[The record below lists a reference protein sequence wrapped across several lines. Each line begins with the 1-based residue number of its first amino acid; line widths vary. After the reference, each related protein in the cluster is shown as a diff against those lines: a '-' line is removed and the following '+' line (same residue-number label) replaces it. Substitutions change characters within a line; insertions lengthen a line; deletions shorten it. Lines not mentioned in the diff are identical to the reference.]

1 MQQRRLVVVG
11 FLGTTLDFGGR
22 RRWERWRPTVDLCRH
37 DDLLVSRLELLVP
50 RGATAL
56 ADEVV
61 ADIAAISPETQV
73 RLTPFDVDD
82 AWDFAAVYDGLAT
95 FADGL
100 ALDEAREELLV
111 HVTTGTHVAQICLFL
126 LTESRRLPGRL
137 LQAQPP
143 PKSLR
148 ADIEEGGGAP
158 PGRLHIIDLDLSRY
172 DAIAQRQRREQ
183 RLDVDLLKAGIPT
196 RNAAW
201 NALMQELL
209 TVAQRSS
216 APILLD
222 GPTGAGKTQLA
233 RRVYELK
240 KRHRQLAGPF
250 VEVNCATLVGD
261 TAMSTLFGHR
271 RGAFTGAERDRAGLL
286 QAADRGL
293 LFLDEV
299 GELGADEQ
307 AMLLRALEDKRFRPV
322 GGDVEVGSDFQ
333 LLAGTN
339 RDLQVLVRQG
349 RFRDDLLAR
358 LSVWRFTLPALRERP
373 EDIAPNLDVELER
386 ASLRLGVQV
395 RCEAPARARFLAFA
409 TGPEGLW
416 PGNFRELAA
425 TVERLATLAE
435 AGRITVG
442 LVEAECARLRRSW
455 GGGVGVDGVDGVDG
469 VEDAGDRGVDG
480 DIVVQAL
487 GAERAAALDRFDRV
501 QLADVLRVCAK
512 SPSLSAAGR
521 VLFAR
526 SRARKTSHNDADR
539 LRKYL
544 AGHGLS
550 FATLPRTP

>member
-1 MQQRRLVVVG
+1 MQRRRTVVVG
-11 FLGTTLDFGGR
+11 FLGTTLDYGGK

-50 RGATAL
+50 RGADGL
-56 ADEVV
+56 AAEVC
-61 ADIAAISPETQV
+61 ADIAAISPETVV
-73 RLTPFDVDD
+73 RRTPFLVED
-82 AWDFAAVYDGLAT
+82 AWDFAAVYEGLAT

-100 ALDEAREELLV
+100 VFDEDGEELLV

-137 LQAQPP
+137 LQTQPP
-143 PKSLR
+143 PRALR
-148 ADIEEGGGAP
+148 GGGDDGGAAP
-158 PGRLHIIDLDLSRY
+158 PGRLHVIDLDLSRY
-172 DAIAQRQRREQ
+172 DAIARRQRREQ
-183 RLDVDLLKAGIPT
+183 GHDVELLKAGIPT
-196 RNAAW
+196 KNAAW

-209 TVAQRSS
+209 TVAQRSP

-240 KRHRQLAGPF
+240 KRHKQLTGPF

-286 QAADRGL
+286 QGADGGL

-339 RDLQVLVRQG
+339 RDLRGLVRQG

-358 LSVWRFTLPALRERP
+358 LGVWRFTLPALRERP

-395 RCEAPARARFLAFA
+395 RFEAAARARFLVFA

-425 TVERLATLAE
+425 TVERLATLADG
-435 AGRITVG
+435 GRIGV
-442 LVEAECARLRRSW
+442 LQVEAERARLRRSW
-455 GGGVGVDGVDGVDG
+455 GGGVVGGVVGGVDDDDVGRDDL
-469 VEDAGDRGVDG
+469 
-480 DIVVQAL
+480 VVRVL
-487 GAERAAALDRFDRV
+487 GEEGAAALDRFDRV
-501 QLADVLRVCAK
+501 QLEDVLRVCVA

-521 VLFAR
+521 VLFSQ
-526 SRARKTSHNDADR
+526 SRTKKTSSNDADR

-544 AGHGLS
+544 AGHGLV
-550 FATLPRTP
+550 FASLPRTP

>member
-1 MQQRRLVVVG
+1 MQRRRTVVVG
-11 FLGTTLDFGGR
+11 FLGTTLDYGGK

-50 RGATAL
+50 RGADAL
-56 ADEVV
+56 ADEVS
-61 ADIAAISPETQV
+61 ADIAAISPETVV
-73 RLTPFDVDD
+73 RRTPFLVDD

-100 ALDEAREELLV
+100 TLDEDGEELLV

-137 LQAQPP
+137 LQTQPP
-143 PKSLR
+143 PRALR
-148 ADIEEGGGAP
+148 GGVDDGGGAP
-158 PGRLHIIDLDLSRY
+158 PGRLHVIDLDLSRY
-172 DAIAQRQRREQ
+172 DALARRQRREQ
-183 RLDVDLLKAGIPT
+183 RHDVDLLKAGIPT
-196 RNAAW
+196 KNAKW

-209 TVAQRSS
+209 TVAQRSP

-233 RRVYELK
+233 RRIYELK
-240 KRHRQLAGPF
+240 KRHKQLTGPF

-286 QAADRGL
+286 QGADGGL
-293 LFLDEV
+293 LFLDEI
-299 GELGADEQ
+299 GELGVDEQ

-339 RDLQVLVRQG
+339 RDLRGLVRQG
-349 RFRDDLLAR
+349 RFRDDLFAR
-358 LSVWRFTLPALRERP
+358 LAVWRFTLPALRERP
-373 EDIAPNLDVELER
+373 EDIGPNLDVELER

-395 RCEAPARARFLAFA
+395 RFEATARARFLAFA

-425 TVERLATLAE
+425 TVERLATLADG
-435 AGRITVG
+435 GRIGVG
-442 LVEAECARLRRSW
+442 QVEAECARLRRSW
-455 GGGVGVDGVDGVDG
+455 GGSVVGVVGGGVGVDDVG
-469 VEDAGDRGVDG
+469 GDDL
-480 DIVVQAL
+480 VVRAL
-487 GAERAAALDRFDRV
+487 GEEGAAALDRFDRV
-501 QLADVLRVCAK
+501 QLDDVLRVCGA
-512 SPSLSAAGR
+512 SASLSAAGR
-521 VLFAR
+521 ALFAR
-526 SRARKTSHNDADR
+526 SRAKKASPNDADR

-544 AGHGLS
+544 AGYGLA